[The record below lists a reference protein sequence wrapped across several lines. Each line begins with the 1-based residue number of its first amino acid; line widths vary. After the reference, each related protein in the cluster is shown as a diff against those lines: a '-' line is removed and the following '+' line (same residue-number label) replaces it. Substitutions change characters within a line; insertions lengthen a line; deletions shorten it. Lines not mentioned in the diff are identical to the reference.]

1 MLREYDIEQM
11 IKHTCCESC
20 VAKICNFVDNT
31 VLTYEEVKELSD
43 RLYAHVEKRSET
55 LYPEVIAT
63 LKRRLENLK
72 PAKKSKKEI
81 LNVTDT
87 EDNTED

>member
-20 VAKICNFVDNT
+20 VSKICAFVDNT

-43 RLYAHVEKRSET
+43 RLYAHVEKRNKT
-55 LYPEVIAT
+55 LYPNVIVT
-63 LKRRLENLK
+63 LKRRLENHK
-72 PAKKSKKEI
+72 PVKKYKKKETT
-81 LNVTDT
+81 L
-87 EDNTED
+87 

>member
-31 VLTYEEVKELSD
+31 ELTYEEVKELSD

-55 LYPEVIAT
+55 LYPPVIAT

-72 PAKKSKKEI
+72 PVVKITKKEKK
-81 LNVTDT
+81 NV
-87 EDNTED
+87 NN

>member
-1 MLREYDIEQM
+1 MLREYDIKQM

-31 VLTYEEVKELSD
+31 ELTYEEVKELSD
-43 RLYAHVEKRSET
+43 RLHDHVKNRSET
-55 LYPEVIAT
+55 LYPPVIAT

-72 PAKKSKKEI
+72 PAVKTKKEKK
-81 LNVTDT
+81 NV
-87 EDNTED
+87 NKRHKAS